1 MTTELTRESPAA
13 TPSELSPNTAFELLL
28 DEQRRYA
35 LRYLSGRDGPIPF
48 EEFVDGVA
56 RLQGMSARQ
65 RLEELALEFHHNHL
79 CRLAGA
85 GVLRY
90 DRDAG
95 TVERR
100 PAARALEPY
109 LELAAAESR

>member
-1 MTTELTRESPAA
+1 MTTELTHGGPAD
-13 TPSELSPNTAFELLL
+13 TPPPLPPNTVFELLL
-28 DEQRRYA
+28 SEQRRYA
-35 LRYLSGRDGPIPF
+35 LRYLSRRDGPVSL

-56 RLQGMSARQ
+56 RLQGEPTRQ

-100 PAARALEPY
+100 PGARALEPY
-109 LELAAAESR
+109 LELVAEESR